1 MADTTE
7 MDETAR
13 RLEELLDRGFGTGG
27 QGLAT
32 ALRRAGRRLP
42 RRMRRA
48 GQAVVQAETMARHP
62 RLVSQIDRRR
72 VAQEAARLRAY
83 LEEVD
88 PRARRVDMAL
98 TILRSLA
105 LNALL
110 LAALFLVLA
119 RWRGWI

>member
-110 LAALFLVLA
+110 LAALFLALA

>member
-110 LAALFLVLA
+110 LAALFLALA
-119 RWRGWI
+119 RWRGWV

>member
-62 RLVSQIDRRR
+62 KLVSQIDRRR

-110 LAALFLVLA
+110 LAALFLALA